1 MPKPNEPA
9 LRRAGTKNSKNA
21 RRDTKVPRIK
31 FELPDKFHFSTEIPL
46 RIGDINY
53 NDHLGNDAVLSLVHE
68 ARMRF
73 FRKHGWSELDID
85 GVGIIMA
92 DAAIMFKSEAF
103 YGDEL
108 IIDVAVSEMSD
119 IGCEILYRL
128 TNKQTGKEIARIK
141 TGIVFF
147 NYTSRK
153 PVRMPEAFRKAFV
166 I

>member
-1 MPKPNEPA
+1 
-9 LRRAGTKNSKNA
+9 
-21 RRDTKVPRIK
+21 
-31 FELPDKFHFSTEIPL
+31 
-46 RIGDINY
+46 
-53 NDHLGNDAVLSLVHE
+53 
-68 ARMRF
+68 MRF

>member
-1 MPKPNEPA
+1 MP
-9 LRRAGTKNSKNA
+9 R
-21 RRDTKVPRIK
+21 VK
-31 FELPDKFHFSTEIPL
+31 FDLPDKFHFTTEIPL
-46 RIGDINY
+46 RIDDINY
-53 NDHLGNDAVLSLVHE
+53 NDHPGNDAVLSLVHE

-73 FRKHGWSELDID
+73 FRKYGWTELNID

-108 IIDVAVSEMSD
+108 AIDVAVSEMSD
-119 IGCEILYRL
+119 IGCDILYRL
-128 TNKQTGKEIARIK
+128 TKKQAGKEIARVK

-147 NYTSRK
+147 DYKSRK
-153 PVRMPEAFRKAFV
+153 PVRMPESFRKAFL